1 MAGSAP
7 TLRFASALSAEDD
20 PGEALDETLG
30 ELTDRMG
37 AGPIDL
43 VLVFASTPHRNR
55 LSQIGDRIQRELQ
68 PRVSLGATAGGVLAG
83 GFELEQGPGLAVLA
97 GRLEG
102 AWLHPFSYQDLDWA
116 AGEEDPAAL
125 RRGLIGSDDP
135 AAADPAA
142 VLLLADPFSTPM
154 GKLLPAINRAL
165 PGVPTVG
172 GMASAA
178 SQSGDN
184 GLLLNG
190 RVLDEGAVGVAIGG
204 RHIRVDCTVSQ
215 GCRPIGEPWVITRAR
230 HNLIQEVGGQPIM
243 DAVQQ
248 TAREAES
255 EDRALVQEH
264 GLLVGRVINEY
275 KSRFGRGDFLIRNI
289 LGADQDTGYIAVS
302 DLMRIGQTIQFHVR
316 DRHTAEEDLRLLL
329 QNQKLHGPASGALLC
344 TCNGRGQR
352 LFHQPALES
361 SLVREAIGHAP
372 LAGFFA
378 SGEVGPVGDVNFL
391 HGFTASL
398 AVFRSVDAE
407 TDAPADPFDQV

>member
-1 MAGSAP
+1 
-7 TLRFASALSAEDD
+7 
-20 PGEALDETLG
+20 
-30 ELTDRMG
+30 
-37 AGPIDL
+37 
-43 VLVFASTPHRNR
+43 
-55 LSQIGDRIQRELQ
+55 
-68 PRVSLGATAGGVLAG
+68 
-83 GFELEQGPGLAVLA
+83 
-97 GRLEG
+97 
-102 AWLHPFSYQDLDWA
+102 
-116 AGEEDPAAL
+116 
-125 RRGLIGSDDP
+125 
-135 AAADPAA
+135 
-142 VLLLADPFSTPM
+142 
-154 GKLLPAINRAL
+154 
-165 PGVPTVG
+165 VPTVG

-361 SLVREAIGHAP
+361 SLVREAFGHAP

-407 TDAPADPFDQV
+407 TDAPADPFAQV